1 MVLFLLFFLFFVD
14 DIPNLKCLPDN
25 KLEAS
30 LFPDYVVLTF
40 TSYLEHCE
48 WWLLQLL

>member
-1 MVLFLLFFLFFVD
+1 MVLFLLFSFFVD

-25 KLEAS
+25 KREAGS
-30 LFPDYVVLTF
+30 FPDYVVLTF
-40 TSYLEHCE
+40 TSYLEHRE